1 MINKTELQKIFDR
14 QSDEKVEL
22 ERVELNA
29 ANLEKKTNEVK
40 SFLKNYKNLAKEV
53 VRASQIIKDAKK
65 LNDDGYSLE
74 QSGRRIAADV
84 LKAAK
89 ELGVKPNDIPVL
101 SEYRKA
107 ARELGELNSQILR
120 DLPR

>member
-1 MINKTELQKIFDR
+1 MNTQGKVNKMMFSKTDLATH
-14 QSDEKVEL
+14 
-22 ERVELNA
+22 RVELNA
-29 ANLEKKTNEVK
+29 ANLKKKTNEVK

-53 VRASQIIKDAKK
+53 VIASQIIKDAKK

-84 LKAAK
+84 LKSAK
-89 ELGVKPNDIPVL
+89 ELGVNPKDIPVL
-101 SEYRKA
+101 TEYRIA